1 MGGTRIRRTRK
12 RLRMG
17 GTRIRMGGTRIRMG
31 STGIRLEGTRIRR
44 IDWAG
49 GLNRI
54 YNFSIILIAV
64 VYQAEN

>member
-1 MGGTRIRRTRK
+1 MGGTSIRRTRK

-17 GTRIRMGGTRIRMG
+17 GTRIRMEG
-31 STGIRLEGTRIRR
+31 TGIRRTGNRLRLEGTRIRR

-54 YNFSIILIAV
+54 YNFLLFS
-64 VYQAEN
+64 